1 MAMTFLTYPQPGDHS
16 IISVATMCDEEGT
29 MTQFRN
35 ILVPLDGSV
44 LAERALPPAMEL
56 ARASSGQLT
65 LLRVVTPIYL
75 WAPFVEI
82 EMEVEAALEQS
93 EEQVR
98 KSLEDVRDRLLE
110 KEPTLNIKVDV
121 LSGPVAE
128 TIVDYARDNDVDLIV
143 ISSHGRSGL
152 SRWVYGSVAEKVIRG
167 IRCCSTLIVRGR
179 RKDEAAVMRRSGE
192 KAAGH

>member
-1 MAMTFLTYPQPGDHS
+1 
-16 IISVATMCDEEGT
+16 MCDEEGT

>member
-1 MAMTFLTYPQPGDHS
+1 
-16 IISVATMCDEEGT
+16 

-35 ILVPLDGSV
+35 ILVPLDGST
-44 LAERALPPAMEL
+44 LAERALAPAIEL
-56 ARASSGQLT
+56 ARASSGQIT

-98 KSLEDVRDRLLE
+98 KSLEDVRERLLE
-110 KEPTLNIKVDV
+110 KEPDLNIRNVV

-128 TIVDYARDNDVDLIV
+128 TIVDFARDNDVDLIV

-167 IRCCSTLIVRGR
+167 TRCCSTLIVRGAR
-179 RKDEAAVMRRSGE
+179 NGEAATGDADQKV
-192 KAAGH
+192 AGH